1 MSTSTRQIIQDFSAN
16 NNNEPFKQN
25 VWPIRDTL
33 LLKCGATLGD
43 TQLFQWGDKKDQQY
57 RSNEFPSNSQAYLI
71 HGVQLFTDV
80 RFDGANHAVKT
91 NQLAHFIDNSF
102 IEFRME
108 NSDVTKIPLR
118 ECINMEILPDPTIST
133 ATAPKAAIRSKFTN
147 YYPLQIPIKVGGGTQ
162 FDVWLRPAKG
172 LTTEA
177 YDSTNNTTP
186 IKPGSGLP
194 DSEHGFSI
202 TINLM
207 ATKYTAVN

>member
-1 MSTSTRQIIQDFSAN
+1 MSTRQAVQDYGTNAN
-16 NNNEPFKQN
+16 KEEFKQN

-43 TQLFQWGDKKDQQY
+43 VQLFQWGDKKDHQY
-57 RSNEFPSNSQAYLI
+57 RSNEFPSNSQAYNI
-71 HGVQLFTDV
+71 HGIQLFTDI
-80 RFDGANHAVKT
+80 RFEGANHAEKT
-91 NQLAHFIDNSF
+91 NKLAHFIDNSF

-118 ECINMEILPDPTIST
+118 ECINMEIIPDPTIST

-147 YYPLQIPIKVGGGTQ
+147 FYPLQIPIKVGAGAQ

-177 YDSTNNTTP
+177 YDSTNGTTP
-186 IKPGSGLP
+186 IKPGSFL
-194 DSEHGFSI
+194 DNSEHGFSI

-207 ATKYTAVN
+207 ATKILAVS